1 MYATGLRCARCG
13 EVFPIGALEECTTCG
28 GIMDVGYDYDRMFAE
43 VDIKAVLRRK
53 EGVWGFR
60 ELLPAKEGGG
70 SFSMGEGDTPLL
82 FASRFGEA
90 YGIDNLYIKDD
101 SQNPT
106 GSFKDRPMTVSVA
119 MARELGLE
127 AIIVASSGN
136 NAASASA
143 YTARAGFL
151 CVICV
156 PEGTPVGKMGQMV
169 AHGAR
174 VLRVQGDFAV
184 AHKLVKDAALE
195 MNYFNVT
202 STFLNPFGPEGDKTA
217 AYEIFSQ
224 LGSQVPEWVVVPIG
238 AGPLLVGILKG
249 FREMML
255 AGLSDRMPAMVGA
268 QAEGCAPV
276 VQAYREGWDEVRP
289 WRGGPRTVASG
300 IADALT
306 TYPQDGTYTL
316 EAIRRSGGVAL
327 AASDDEI
334 LRAQRDM
341 ARLEGIFAEPTGA
354 AGVAILP
361 RLMEEGPVRPSDRVV
376 VLATG
381 HGLKDPQAPL
391 RDAGEPPSI
400 PPTVEALRRALG

>member
-1 MYATGLRCARCG
+1 MVRL
-13 EVFPIGALEECTTCG
+13 FKKFL
-28 GIMDVGYDYDRMFAE
+28 
-43 VDIKAVLRRK
+43 
-53 EGVWGFR
+53 
-60 ELLPAKEGGG
+60 AK
-70 SFSMGEGDTPLL
+70 L
-82 FASRFGEA
+82 
-90 YGIDNLYIKDD
+90 
-101 SQNPT
+101 
-106 GSFKDRPMTVSVA
+106 
-119 MARELGLE
+119 
-127 AIIVASSGN
+127 
-136 NAASASA
+136 
-143 YTARAGFL
+143 
-151 CVICV
+151 
-156 PEGTPVGKMGQMV
+156 
-169 AHGAR
+169 
-174 VLRVQGDFAV
+174 GDFAV

-238 AGPLLVGILKG
+238 AGPFLVGILKG

-255 AGLSDRMPAMVGA
+255 AGLSERLPAMVGA

-327 AASDDEI
+327 AASDEEI

-361 RLMEEGPVRPSDRVV
+361 RLMEERPVRPSDRVV

-381 HGLKDPQAPL
+381 HGLKDPQVPL